1 MAASID
7 PWHFPRADLAQRHF
21 ALIDKGLAHAL
32 VLFGRRRTG
41 KTEFLLKDLAPVAEK
56 AKRTVV
62 YVNFWASPLAPAVVL
77 TRALDAAV
85 QGGSL
90 AARISRATQGLT
102 PSMKFGG
109 GAAGISGEAAL
120 EFKSAT
126 EPAGDALTRIDDLF
140 GKLSAGK
147 HKALI
152 LFDEVQELAADPAS
166 ASLIAALRTS
176 LDTRKANIAAVF
188 TGSNRDGLN
197 AMFARRAAPFF
208 QFATSI
214 DLPPLGE
221 AFVDHLLATF
231 VKIIGVSL
239 PRAKVLAAFQAAHAS
254 PFFLRKLLELLAL
267 DPKRDVEA
275 CVHALR
281 ARLASDLGYDRTWL
295 ALAPLQRALLA
306 HFAFGGG
313 SPFAEA
319 SRASIGAA
327 LGEPAPSPAQLQAAL
342 RRLMRL
348 KLVLRLD
355 GRSDYVLDDP
365 EFGTWIVLNIAAGAP
380 P

>member
-1 MAASID
+1 MSAPND
-7 PWHFPRADLAQRHF
+7 PWHFPRTDLAERHF
-21 ALIDKGLAHAL
+21 ALIEKGLANAL

-41 KTEFLLKDLAPVAEK
+41 KTEFLLKDLAPIAEK

-77 TRALDAAV
+77 SRALDAALK
-85 QGGSL
+85 GGPL
-90 AARISRATQGLT
+90 AGRIARATQGLS
-102 PSMKFGG
+102 PSMKVGG
-109 GAAGISGEAAL
+109 GAGISGEAAL
-120 EFKSAT
+120 EFKSAI

-140 GKLSAGK
+140 GKLTAGK

-152 LFDEVQELAADPAS
+152 LFDEVQELAADHAN

-176 LDTRKANIAAVF
+176 LDTRKERIAAVF

-214 DLPPLGE
+214 DLPPLDE
-221 AFVDHLLATF
+221 AFVDHLIATF
-231 VKIIGVSL
+231 AKIIGTTL
-239 PRAKVLAAFQAAHAS
+239 PRSNLIAAFQASHAS
-254 PFFLRKLLELLAL
+254 PFFLRKLFEVLAL

-275 CVHALR
+275 CAEALR
-281 ARLASDLGYDRTWL
+281 VRLASDLGYDRIWL
-295 ALAPLQRALLA
+295 SLTPLQRALLA
-306 HFAFGGG
+306 HFALGGG

-319 SRASIGAA
+319 SRESIGVAIGEAA
-327 LGEPAPSPAQLQAAL
+327 PNPAQLQSAL
-342 RRLMRL
+342 RKLMRV

-365 EFGTWIVLNIAAGAP
+365 ELGTWITTNIASDKP
-380 P
+380 R